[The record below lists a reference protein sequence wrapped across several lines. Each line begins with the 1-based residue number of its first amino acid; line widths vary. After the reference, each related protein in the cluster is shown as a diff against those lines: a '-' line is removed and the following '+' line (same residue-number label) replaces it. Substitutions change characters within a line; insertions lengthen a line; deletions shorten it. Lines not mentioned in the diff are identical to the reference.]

1 MKFLKTKN
9 ISQFS
14 INDRALIYYPAGN
27 GPGNRIVVNAN
38 GGMML
43 PKGTTAQRPQLTS
56 VRQPTDANGT
66 IRYNTTIPAL
76 EAYVGG
82 AWVTVASPFAAAIT
96 KQTLGPGD
104 GTSTIFGPLNA
115 TFAPSYAA
123 SADNVLVLVENVMQ
137 ISTTNFTITQNPSS
151 TGTGSE
157 TLVTSLTVGNNGTQY
172 IITSV
177 GNTDYTLI
185 GATSTNATA
194 LTASNNGT
202 QYVITSAG
210 STDFTLIG
218 AASSVVGT
226 IFTKSGV
233 TGVGTGTVIPRIFTS
248 SGVAGVG
255 TGKVR
260 EIGYYLSFAS
270 AVPASGGGGNP
281 VYATVYYGYA
291 N

>member
-104 GTSTIFGPLNA
+104 GFATIFGPLNS

-137 ISTTNFTITQNPSS
+137 ISTTNFTITQNPSTTGPTTGAEINAS
-151 TGTGSE
+151 T
-157 TLVTSLTVGNNGTQY
+157 LTSANNGTEY
-172 IITSV
+172 IITSA
-177 GNTDYTLI
+177 GTTTF
-185 GATSTNATA
+185 TS
-194 LTASNNGT
+194 
-202 QYVITSAG
+202 
-210 STDFTLIG
+210 FG
-218 AASSVVGT
+218 AAANTQGT
-226 IFTKSGV
+226 VFTKSGGTI
-233 TGVGTGTVIPRIFTS
+233 TGS
-248 SGVAGVG
+248 
-255 TGKVR
+255 GKVR
-260 EIGYYLSFAS
+260 ETGYYITFTS
-270 AVPASGGGGNP
+270 AVPNTGGGGNP
-281 VYATVYYGYA
+281 VYVTVYYGYA

>member
-27 GPGNRIVVNAN
+27 GPGNRVVVNAN

-137 ISTTNFTITQNPSS
+137 ISTTNFTINQNPST
-151 TGTGSE
+151 TGTGAEINAS
-157 TLVTSLTVGNNGTQY
+157 TLTSANNGSEY
-172 IITSV
+172 IITSA
-177 GNTDYTLI
+177 GTTTF
-185 GATSTNATA
+185 TS
-194 LTASNNGT
+194 
-202 QYVITSAG
+202 
-210 STDFTLIG
+210 FG
-218 AASSVVGT
+218 AAANTQGT
-226 IFTKSGV
+226 VFTKSGGTI
-233 TGVGTGTVIPRIFTS
+233 TGS
-248 SGVAGVG
+248 
-255 TGKVR
+255 GKVR
-260 EIGYYLSFAS
+260 ETGYYLTFTS
-270 AVPASGGGGNP
+270 AVPAPGVGGD
-281 VYATVYYGYA
+281 VFVTVYYGYA

>member
-43 PKGTTAQRPQLTS
+43 PKGTTAQRPQLTG

-66 IRYNTTIPAL
+66 IRYNITIPAL

-115 TFAPSYAA
+115 TYAPSYAA

-137 ISTTNFTITQNPSS
+137 ISTTNFTLNQNPSS
-151 TGTGSE
+151 SGTGAEINAS
-157 TLVTSLTVGNNGTQY
+157 TLTSANNGT
-172 IITSV
+172 S
-177 GNTDYTLI
+177 
-185 GATSTNATA
+185 
-194 LTASNNGT
+194 
-202 QYVITSAG
+202 YVITKDDG
-210 STDFTLIG
+210 TDFTSFG
-218 AASSVVGT
+218 AAANTEGT
-226 IFTKSGV
+226 VFTKSGGTI
-233 TGVGTGTVIPRIFTS
+233 TGS
-248 SGVAGVG
+248 
-255 TGKVR
+255 GKVR
-260 EIGYYLSFAS
+260 ETGYYITFTS

-281 VYATVYYGYA
+281 VYVTVYYGYA

>member
-1 MKFLKTKN
+1 
-9 ISQFS
+9 
-14 INDRALIYYPAGN
+14 
-27 GPGNRIVVNAN
+27 
-38 GGMML
+38 
-43 PKGTTAQRPQLTS
+43 

-104 GTSTIFGPLNA
+104 GTSIIFGPLNA
-115 TFAPSYAA
+115 TYAASYAA

-157 TLVTSLTVGNNGTQY
+157 TLVTSLALGNNGTQY
-172 IITSV
+172 IITNV

-218 AASSVVGT
+218 AASSTVGT

>member
-9 ISQFS
+9 ISKFS
-14 INDRALIYYPAGN
+14 INDQALIHYPAGN
-27 GPGNRIVVNAN
+27 GPGNRVVINAK
-38 GGMML
+38 GGLML

-66 IRYNTTIPAL
+66 IRYNTTIPAI
-76 EAYVGG
+76 EAYLGG
-82 AWVTVASPFAAAIT
+82 AWVTVASTFAAAIT

-104 GTSTIFGPLNA
+104 GVATTFGPLNT
-115 TFAPSYAA
+115 TFAASYAA

-137 ISTTNFTITQNPSS
+137 ISTTNFTINQNPTS
-151 TGTGSE
+151 TGLGSE
-157 TLVTSLTVGNNGTQY
+157 TLVTALAVGNNGTQY

-194 LTASNNGT
+194 LTSSNNGT
-202 QYVITSAG
+202 QYVVTSAG
-210 STDFTLIG
+210 STNFTLIG
-218 AASSVVGT
+218 AASSVAGT
-226 IFTKSGV
+226 IFTKSGG
-233 TGVGTGTVIPRIFTS
+233 TGVGTGTVVPRIFTK
-248 SGVAGVG
+248 SGGTGVG
-255 TGKVR
+255 TGQVR
-260 EIGYYLSFAS
+260 ETGYYITFTS

-281 VYATVYYGYA
+281 VYVTVYYGYA